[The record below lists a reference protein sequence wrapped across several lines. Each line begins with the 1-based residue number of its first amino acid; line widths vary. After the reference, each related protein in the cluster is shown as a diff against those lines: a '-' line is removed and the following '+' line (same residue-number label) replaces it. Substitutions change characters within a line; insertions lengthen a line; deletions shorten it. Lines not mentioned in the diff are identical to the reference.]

1 MTHAYQPTEAE
12 LTPIYTAM
20 PEIEQINDPDLRRKV
35 AEAWVIALNDSSFN
49 SLEEIPGEAD
59 IDSTVSQLTHQ
70 RGVTILALRIAEG
83 MQEIMPD
90 IQFDRDIIIAGGL
103 VHDIGKAYEYDPERA
118 AKWRARPQESGY
130 PAIRHP
136 AYGVHIALMAGLP
149 DSVAH
154 ICATHAKEG
163 NMIQRSLEGMLI
175 HYADDMFWNL
185 VAKAHKGLTAEDLTH
200 MALPADGLRAL
211 PRRHGTDQ

>member
-1 MTHAYQPTEAE
+1 MTRDYQPTEAE
-12 LTPIYTAM
+12 LAPIYTAM
-20 PEIEQINDPDLRRKV
+20 PEIALISDLDLRRKV
-35 AEAWVIALNDSSFN
+35 AEAWALALHDSSFN

-59 IDSTVSQLTHQ
+59 IDATVSQLTHQ
-70 RGVTILALRIAEG
+70 RGVTIIALRIAEG

-118 AKWRARPQESGY
+118 AQWRAQPQRSGY

-136 AYGVHIALMAGLP
+136 IYGVHIALMAGLP

-163 NMIQRSLEGMLI
+163 NLIQRSLEGMLI
-175 HYADDMFWNL
+175 NYADHMFWNL
-185 VAKAHKGLTAEDLTH
+185 VAKAHTGLTADDLTR
-200 MALPADGLRAL
+200 MALPSDGLRAL
-211 PRRHGTDQ
+211 PRRHGS